1 MFNASYLI
9 INYAMTQARITLNP
23 QVKLLADDLLQLT
36 GVASF
41 SNLLSI
47 FITRYGQHLKST
59 WEITGIIQQSA
70 PVSPQVPR
78 HELPPSYESAFEVP
92 QSEDPVIM
100 RIARLIEDF

>member
-1 MFNASYLI
+1 
-9 INYAMTQARITLNP
+9 MTQTRITLNP

-36 GVASF
+36 GVANL

-47 FITRYGQHLKST
+47 FITRYGNHLKNT
-59 WEITGIIQQSA
+59 WVITGAMQQSTPLSQQA
-70 PVSPQVPR
+70 SR